1 MYSRELNVIEFL
13 EFLEFLEHKHQCF
26 TSDLTETS
34 TVKLKVDFV
43 HIS

>member
-1 MYSRELNVIEFL
+1 MYSRELNFI

-43 HIS
+43 DIS